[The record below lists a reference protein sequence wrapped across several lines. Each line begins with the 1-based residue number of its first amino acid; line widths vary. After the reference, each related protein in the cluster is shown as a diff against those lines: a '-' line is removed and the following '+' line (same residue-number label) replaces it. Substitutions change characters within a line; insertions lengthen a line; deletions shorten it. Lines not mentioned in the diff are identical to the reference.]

1 MANTYKLLN
10 SAVVSG
16 SSTTSVNFNSIPQT
30 YSDLSLRY
38 MTRSSETGAG
48 YNWANGL
55 IRFNNDSGTNYRAQN
70 MWYQAT
76 SGNTTDANATNTG
89 TDLLI
94 NANNN
99 SYVSNGFCIGECY
112 ILDYKSTGE
121 KPISINNCP
130 AGSVGLTNETLL
142 WWSGSTYTGTSA
154 ITSIQLI
161 PNPGQTWIAGTSFYL
176 YGIGA

>member
-16 SSTTSVNFNSIPQT
+16 SSTTSVSFSSIPQT
-30 YSDLSLRY
+30 YNDLSIRY

-48 YNWANGL
+48 YSWANGVL
-55 IRFNNDSGTNYRAQN
+55 RFNSDSNTNYKEQN

-76 SGNTTDANATNTG
+76 SGNTTDAAAANNATS
-89 TDLLI
+89 I
-94 NANNN
+94 AIYANNN
-99 SYVSNGFCIGECY
+99 SYVGNGFCIGESY
-112 ILDYKSTGE
+112 ILGYTSTGE
-121 KPISINNCP
+121 KPLSVNFCP

-142 WWSGSTYTGTSA
+142 WWSGNTYIGTSA
-154 ITSIQLI
+154 ITSIQLT